1 MTPDQIALVQRSF
14 RQVEVIQE
22 RAAKLFYDRLWQVD
36 PSTAPLFAQS
46 DMALQG
52 HKLMAAMALVVN
64 GLSRPGTVIPVTQD
78 MARRHVGY
86 GVTRAHY
93 ASVGA
98 ALLWTLRQ
106 GLGADFTP
114 EVEAAW
120 SAAYD
125 LLSAIMIEA
134 AYPA

>member
-1 MTPDQIALVQRSF
+1 MTPDQISLVQQSF
-14 RQVEVIQE
+14 RQVEAIQE
-22 RAAKLFYDRLWQVD
+22 SAARLFYTRLQEAD
-36 PSTAPLFAQS
+36 PSTAPLFAKS

-52 HKLMAAMALVVN
+52 HKLMAAIALVVN
-64 GLSRPGTVIPVTQD
+64 GLNRPEAVIPVAQD
-78 MARRHVGY
+78 MARRHVAY

-98 ALLWTLRQ
+98 ALLWTLGQ
-106 GLGADFTP
+106 GLGAGFTP

-120 SAAYD
+120 TAAYE

-134 AYPA
+134 AYPG